1 MKECYFIKRNTP
13 PLGFLTFFKL
23 YKWYKIAQRIIL
35 EQLWNIKYSI
45 GLESYLNK
53 PNRLINVFRLQVSN
67 SVKNYCCNQHKNR
80 WNPWDKFLSVDGVLS
95 VVMNSQKLTACTIS
109 AWSVKSVISWRF
121 NRIIK
126 EKRKKITEKNNQF
139 E

>member
-1 MKECYFIKRNTP
+1 MEECYFIEMNTP

-23 YKWYKIAQRIIL
+23 YKWYKIAQHIIL
-35 EQLWNIKYSI
+35 QQLWNRKYSI

-53 PNRLINVFRLQVSN
+53 PNRLMNIFRLQVSN

-95 VVMNSQKLTACTIS
+95 VVMNSQKLTGCTIS
-109 AWSVKSVISWRF
+109 AWSVKSVIFSLF

-126 EKRKKITEKNNQF
+126 EKWKKITEKNNQF
-139 E
+139 K

>member
-1 MKECYFIKRNTP
+1 MEECYFIKINTP

-23 YKWYKIAQRIIL
+23 YRWYKIAQRIIL
-35 EQLWNIKYSI
+35 QQLWNRKYSI

-53 PNRLINVFRLQVSN
+53 PNRLMNIFRLQVSN
-67 SVKNYCCNQHKNR
+67 SVKSYCCNQHKNR

-95 VVMNSQKLTACTIS
+95 VVMNSQKLTGCRIS
-109 AWSVKSVISWRF
+109 AWSVKSVIFSLL

-126 EKRKKITEKNNQF
+126 EKWKKITEKNNQF
-139 E
+139 K